1 MSIKALFESLDDKV
15 FTAELKESLEQQ
27 FNEAVELK
35 AAVIADDRI
44 EEEVEKLNEKSEK
57 HIEFLN
63 EKSEEYIKLKESE
76 MLDQVDKYLER
87 VVDEFVSEAK
97 ESLEESVKSD
107 KADMI
112 IEAFDAMLVATGV
125 KVAQIVEAKD
135 ESDVENKLEES
146 TGKYDRLVEENISLM
161 EENERLIKMGV
172 IAEMCEDLSLVE
184 AEKFKRLAD
193 IVEFTKDSGFVKK
206 LEQIKESIKGT
217 PVSDK
222 LEESVESDKGET
234 AKPAWAHLV

>member
-87 VVDEFVSEAK
+87 VVEEFVSEAK

-146 TGKYDRLVEENISLM
+146 TDKYNRLVEENISLM

-193 IVEFTKDSGFVKK
+193 IVEFTKDGGFVKK